1 MKLGLRKKRLLR
13 FVISLALLLCGVF
26 ALYPHLASRPQ
37 RHLRKSV
44 AGLEKTVAAS
54 VLNDIAL
61 GQDIAAKARALA
73 KSAQDKARL
82 TDLAE
87 GLEKN
92 VKELKKNSSPCPS
105 AARSSATPPAASTA
119 RLTNALPA
127 SSKRWQKARTSHA
140 V

>member
-26 ALYPHLASRPQ
+26 ALYPYLASRPQ

-73 KSAQDKARL
+73 ASGEDKARL

-92 VKELKKNSSPCPS
+92 VKELKKELLAMPERSPQLS
-105 AARSSATPPAASTA
+105 DAAGSLYRTLDERLA
-119 RLTNALPA
+119 RFV
-127 SSKRWQKARTSHA
+127 KAMAESEN
-140 V
+140 

>member
-26 ALYPHLASRPQ
+26 ALYPYLASRPQ

-92 VKELKKNSSPCPS
+92 VKERKQELLAMPERSTQLSD
-105 AARSSATPPAASTA
+105 AAGGLYRTLDERLA
-119 RLTNALPA
+119 RFV
-127 SSKRWQKARTSHA
+127 KAMAESEN
-140 V
+140 

>member
-26 ALYPHLASRPQ
+26 ALYPYLASRPQ

-92 VKELKKNSSPCPS
+92 VKELKKELLAMPERSPQLS
-105 AARSSATPPAASTA
+105 DAAGDLYRTLDERLA
-119 RLTNALPA
+119 RFV
-127 SSKRWQKARTSHA
+127 KAMAESEN
-140 V
+140 

>member
-26 ALYPHLASRPQ
+26 ALYPYLAARPQ

-73 KSAQDKARL
+73 ASGEDKARL

-92 VKELKKNSSPCPS
+92 VKELKKELLAMPERSPQLS
-105 AARSSATPPAASTA
+105 DAAGGLYRTLDERLA
-119 RLTNALPA
+119 RFV
-127 SSKRWQKARTSHA
+127 KAMAESEN
-140 V
+140 

>member
-26 ALYPHLASRPQ
+26 ALYPYLASRPQ

-92 VKELKKNSSPCPS
+92 VKELKKELLAMPERSPQFS
-105 AARSSATPPAASTA
+105 DAAGGLYRTLDERLA
-119 RLTNALPA
+119 RFV
-127 SSKRWQKARTSHA
+127 KAMAESEN
-140 V
+140 

>member
-1 MKLGLRKKRLLR
+1 MTVMKLGLRKKRLLR

-26 ALYPHLASRPQ
+26 ALYPYLASRPQ

-44 AGLEKTVAAS
+44 VGLEKTVAAS

-92 VKELKKNSSPCPS
+92 VKELKKELLAMPERSTQLSD
-105 AARSSATPPAASTA
+105 AAGGLYRTLDERLA
-119 RLTNALPA
+119 RFV
-127 SSKRWQKARTSHA
+127 KAMAESEN
-140 V
+140 

>member
-26 ALYPHLASRPQ
+26 ALYPYLASRPQ
-37 RHLRKSV
+37 RHPRKSV

-73 KSAQDKARL
+73 ASGEDKARL

-92 VKELKKNSSPCPS
+92 VKELKKELLAMPERSTQLSDT
-105 AARSSATPPAASTA
+105 AGGLYRTLDERLARFV
-119 RLTNALPA
+119 
-127 SSKRWQKARTSHA
+127 KAMAESEN
-140 V
+140 

>member
-26 ALYPHLASRPQ
+26 ALYPYLASRPQ

-87 GLEKN
+87 GLEKS
-92 VKELKKNSSPCPS
+92 VKELKKELLAMPERSPQLS
-105 AARSSATPPAASTA
+105 DAADGLYRTLDERLA
-119 RLTNALPA
+119 RFV
-127 SSKRWQKARTSHA
+127 KAMAESEN
-140 V
+140 

>member
-26 ALYPHLASRPQ
+26 ALYPYLASRPQ

-73 KSAQDKARL
+73 ASGEDKARL

-92 VKELKKNSSPCPS
+92 VKELKKELLAMPERSTQLSD
-105 AARSSATPPAASTA
+105 AAGGLYRTLDERLA
-119 RLTNALPA
+119 RFV
-127 SSKRWQKARTSHA
+127 KAMAESEN
-140 V
+140 

>member
-26 ALYPHLASRPQ
+26 ALYPYLASRPQ

-44 AGLEKTVAAS
+44 AGLERTVAAS

-61 GQDIAAKARALA
+61 GQDIAAKARTLA

-92 VKELKKNSSPCPS
+92 VKELKKELLAMPERSTQLSD
-105 AARSSATPPAASTA
+105 AAGGLYRTLDERLA
-119 RLTNALPA
+119 RFV
-127 SSKRWQKARTSHA
+127 KAMAESEN
-140 V
+140 

>member
-26 ALYPHLASRPQ
+26 ALYPYLASRPP

-61 GQDIAAKARALA
+61 GQDIAAKAHALA

-92 VKELKKNSSPCPS
+92 VKELKKELLAMPERSPQLS
-105 AARSSATPPAASTA
+105 DAAGSLYRTLDERLA
-119 RLTNALPA
+119 RFV
-127 SSKRWQKARTSHA
+127 KAMAESEN
-140 V
+140 

>member
-13 FVISLALLLCGVF
+13 LVISLALLLCGVF
-26 ALYPHLASRPQ
+26 ALYPYLASRPQ

-92 VKELKKNSSPCPS
+92 VKELKKELLAMPERSPQLS
-105 AARSSATPPAASTA
+105 DAAGGLYRTLDERLA
-119 RLTNALPA
+119 RFV
-127 SSKRWQKARTSHA
+127 KAMAESEN
-140 V
+140 

>member
-26 ALYPHLASRPQ
+26 ALYPYLASRPQ

-61 GQDIAAKARALA
+61 GQDIAAKARTLA

-92 VKELKKNSSPCPS
+92 VKELKKELLAMPERSTQLSD
-105 AARSSATPPAASTA
+105 AAGGLYRTLDERLA
-119 RLTNALPA
+119 RFVNAMA
-127 SSKRWQKARTSHA
+127 ESEN
-140 V
+140 

>member
-26 ALYPHLASRPQ
+26 ALYPYLASRPQ

-44 AGLEKTVAAS
+44 ASLEKTVAAS

-61 GQDIAAKARALA
+61 GQDIAAKARTLA

-82 TDLAE
+82 NDLAE

-92 VKELKKNSSPCPS
+92 VKELKKELLAMPERSPQLS
-105 AARSSATPPAASTA
+105 DAAGGLYRKLDERLA
-119 RLTNALPA
+119 RFV
-127 SSKRWQKARTSHA
+127 KAMAESEN
-140 V
+140 

>member
-13 FVISLALLLCGVF
+13 LVISLALLLCGVF
-26 ALYPHLASRPQ
+26 ALYPYLASRPQ

-73 KSAQDKARL
+73 ASGEDKARL

-92 VKELKKNSSPCPS
+92 VKELKKELLAMPERSQQLSD
-105 AARSSATPPAASTA
+105 AAGGLYRTLDERLA
-119 RLTNALPA
+119 RFV
-127 SSKRWQKARTSHA
+127 KAMAESEN
-140 V
+140 